1 MLAVSHALGPL
12 FLLIL
17 TGVVLKRLRFP
28 DESFWLGAER
38 FIYFLLFPAMLIS
51 TLATADFGQV
61 AFTGMVGLLAGL
73 LVLLAIILWL
83 ARNRLGLDMPSF
95 TSVFQGALR
104 FNTYVGLAGAAALYG
119 DAGITAAAVAIAVM
133 VPLVNILCV
142 LVFVGTDGSGQSGLW
157 SAIKAL
163 AKNPLLLGCVVGI
176 ALNISGIG
184 LPGWSRDTLSLAGQ
198 AALPLGLIAV
208 GVALQ
213 LKALRGTGPAFWQA
227 CAIKFAALPLLAL
240 LIGWLSGLGE
250 TELGVVVL
258 FTALPTATSSYILAR
273 QMGGNAPLM
282 AAIITGQTLLAMAVL
297 PVWMSLLAWL
307 QA

>member
-1 MLAVSHALGPL
+1 MLDVIHALGPL

-17 TGVVLKRLRFP
+17 AGVVLRRLRFP
-28 DESFWLGAER
+28 DDQFWPGAER

-51 TLATADFGQV
+51 TLATADFSQV
-61 AFTGMVGLLAGL
+61 AFGGMIGLLGTL
-73 LVLLAIILWL
+73 LLLLAAVLWL
-83 ARNRLGLDMPSF
+83 QRHRLGPDPASF
-95 TSVFQGALR
+95 SSVFQGSLR

-142 LVFVGTDGSGQSGLW
+142 LMFVANDGQGTPSLW
-157 SAIKAL
+157 RALKAL
-163 AKNPLLLGCVVGI
+163 IRNPLLLACVAGI
-176 ALNISGIG
+176 ALNLSGIG
-184 LPGWSRDTLSLAGQ
+184 LPGWSRDTLALAGK

-213 LKALRGTGPAFWQA
+213 PRALRGTGAAFWQT
-227 CAIKFAALPLLAL
+227 CGIKFGLLPLFAL
-240 LIGWLSGLGE
+240 LSGGVLGLGQV
-250 TELGVVVL
+250 ELGVVVL

-297 PVWMSLLAWL
+297 PVWMALLTL
-307 QA
+307 MQ

>member
-17 TGVVLKRLRFP
+17 TGTLLRRLRFP
-28 DESFWLGAER
+28 DEKFWHGAER

-51 TLATADFGQV
+51 TLATADFGRV

-73 LVLLAIILWL
+73 LLVLAAVLWL

-142 LVFVGTDGSGQSGLW
+142 LMFVGVDGGGQSGLW
-157 SAIKAL
+157 NAIKAL
-163 AKNPLLLGCVVGI
+163 AKNPLLLGCVAGI
-176 ALNISGIG
+176 GLNVTGIG

-213 LKALRGTGPAFWQA
+213 LKALRGTGRAFWQA
-227 CAIKFAALPLLAL
+227 CAIKFAALPMLAL
-240 LIGWLSGLGE
+240 LVGWLTGLGE
-250 TELGVVVL
+250 IELGVVVL

-282 AAIITGQTLLAMAVL
+282 AAIITGQTLLAMAIL

-307 QA
+307 RP